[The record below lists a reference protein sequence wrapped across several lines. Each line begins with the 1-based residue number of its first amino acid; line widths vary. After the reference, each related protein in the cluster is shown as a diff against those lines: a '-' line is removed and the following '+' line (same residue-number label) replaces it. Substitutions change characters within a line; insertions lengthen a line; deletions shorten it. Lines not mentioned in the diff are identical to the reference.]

1 MLEFLYQYIL
11 NALVTLYHNTVN
23 FFFMFYLLQ
32 FVSFHRFRLKMEEEL
47 ATAGTS
53 KSGDPSTERNEEEDG
68 EEYSS
73 GEEGESGTGKDLRPD
88 LERILL

>member
-1 MLEFLYQYIL
+1 
-11 NALVTLYHNTVN
+11 
-23 FFFMFYLLQ
+23 
-32 FVSFHRFRLKMEEEL
+32 MEEEL

-88 LERILL
+88 LERILLWVAGESVYIWWYGIPGIIRFES